1 MKKLSFI
8 DILIYL
14 CNSIA
19 AVLLLASYAIPYISP
34 KSIATVSVL
43 SLGLPPLLFANAGF
57 ALYWLLK
64 LKKQFLIS
72 TLVIALGFQHVQA
85 FFQLS
90 EKKVI
95 RNDDYKIMSYN
106 VRLFNIYKWT
116 DKDSL
121 EYKINQFID
130 HKDPDILC
138 IQEYHQKAKK
148 ISDYPYQYIKHNHAS
163 IGQAILSKHK
173 IIKEGSLDFQ
183 NTGNNAVFADIVL
196 KTDTIRIYNIHMQS
210 LKIEINKD
218 NFGSKDTESLISKL
232 KMHFKMQAT
241 QVEQILEH
249 QKTSHY
255 KTMIV
260 GDFNNTA
267 FSWVY
272 KQLKSNKKDAFM
284 EAGTNFGKSF
294 NYMFPLRIDYILTD
308 PSIEI
313 NNFKT
318 YSVDYS
324 DHYPIMARFN
334 LSQPINKL

>member
-8 DILIYL
+8 DVLIYL
-14 CNSIA
+14 CNTLA

-43 SLGLPPLLFANAGF
+43 SLGLPPLLFINAGF
-57 ALYWLLK
+57 ALYWLVK

-72 TLVIALGFQHVQA
+72 TLVIALGYQHVQA
-85 FFQLS
+85 FFQFS
-90 EKKVI
+90 EKKI
-95 RNDDYKIMSYN
+95 MRNDDYKIMSYN
-106 VRLFNIYKWT
+106 VRLFNIFHWT

-121 EYKINQFID
+121 QYKIHQFID
-130 HKDPDILC
+130 TKAPDVLC
-138 IQEYHQKAKK
+138 IQEYHRKTKK
-148 ISDYPYQYIKHNHAS
+148 IKDYQYQYIKHNNAS

-173 IIKEGSLDFQ
+173 IINQGSLDFEK
-183 NTGNNAVFADIVL
+183 TGNNAVFADIVF
-196 KTDTIRIYNIHMQS
+196 KKDTLRIYNIHMQS
-210 LKIEINKD
+210 LKMQIEKD

-232 KMHFKMQAT
+232 KKHFKTQAT
-241 QVEQILEH
+241 QVEQILAH
-249 QKTSHY
+249 QEKSPY
-255 KTMIV
+255 RTMIV

-272 KQLKSNKKDAFM
+272 KQLRSNKKDAFI
-284 EAGTNFGKSF
+284 EAGANFGKSF
-294 NYMFPLRIDYILTD
+294 NYIIPVRIDFILTD

-318 YSVDYS
+318 YSVEYS

-334 LSQPINKL
+334 FSNPPI